1 MEELNKHLIDNISK
15 INKCV
20 IHYGAYMLNNKE
32 DIIEFL
38 DNKKKLYENIKKLG
52 LRKNINNNIEFMID
66 RNQHLVKINSG
77 NHRFAISRIL

>member
-32 DIIEFL
+32 DIIFDKKISKPKFDL
-38 DNKKKLYENIKKLG
+38 LLCVVCNK
-52 LRKNINNNIEFMID
+52 
-66 RNQHLVKINSG
+66 
-77 NHRFAISRIL
+77 